1 MRFDN
6 PITDHGFEFPDLADF
21 PGVEDEPRFVADD
34 KAENDLRTLQESF
47 ENDDWKLF
55 SKTFSTYCVLD
66 KKTRG
71 KIKKMFEFYQWFESS
86 RVHSEEFADSEI
98 HEALYE
104 QGYFPTRIDL
114 TKVKNHLQNQIES
127 LYEIEDHIPNIGSM
141 DRHAPVNKGALR
153 SIHQVLD
160 AEGILDA
167 ASKYLARERKLK
179 VGSAYLHVGTPT
191 DSHWKQFYQDQTYM
205 SKTTNLHIDPVED
218 QIKVMLYLNDV
229 DMESGPFSY
238 IPYSNRWIHDD
249 VQNIFGRAIA
259 TGSYCDTPEKRIGI
273 FRLPKRL
280 RVSFNFGRTLLDTN
294 PLQQRILGT
303 EKLFTSNNHNCI
315 VFDPAGMHRGGIC
328 NSKDRIAIQVL
339 LK

>member
-1 MRFDN
+1 LRFDN

-21 PGVEDEPRFVADD
+21 PGVEDEPRFIEDD

-47 ENDDWKLF
+47 DNDDWQLF
-55 SKTFSTYCVLD
+55 SKTFSKYCVLD

-71 KIKKMFEFYQWFESS
+71 KIKKMFAFYQWFENS
-86 RVHSEEFADSEI
+86 RVHSEEFKDSEI
-98 HEALYE
+98 HESLYE
-104 QGYFPTRIDL
+104 QGYYPTHIDL
-114 TKVKNHLQNQIES
+114 TKVKNHLQDQIQQ
-127 LYEIEDHIPNIGSM
+127 LYEIEDHVPNIGSM
-141 DRHAPVNKGALR
+141 DRHKSVGKVVLE

-179 VGSAYLHVGTPT
+179 VGSAYLHIGTPT
-191 DSHWKQFYQDQTYM
+191 DSHWKQFYQDQTYI

-229 DMESGPFSY
+229 DLDSGPFSY
-238 IPYSNRWIHDD
+238 IPYSNRWIYDD

-259 TGSYCDTPEKRIGI
+259 TGCYCNTSEKRKGI

-294 PLQQRILGT
+294 PLQQRIIGT
-303 EKLFTSNNHNCI
+303 ERLFTSNNYNCI